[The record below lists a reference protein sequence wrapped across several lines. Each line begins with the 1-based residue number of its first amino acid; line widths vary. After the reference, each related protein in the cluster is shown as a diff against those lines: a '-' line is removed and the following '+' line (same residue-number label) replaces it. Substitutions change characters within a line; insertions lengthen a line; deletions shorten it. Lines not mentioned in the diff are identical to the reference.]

1 LWFLVGVVGVD
12 EEARRKGGR
21 EKEEEEEEEIYR
33 SSAFRVASQ
42 NCSSVSNLRAAKI
55 GNEAMNH
62 GEGGDE
68 SWAKAFEIVCA
79 RGIFCPAT
87 IPGVVI
93 HKHACLH
100 IFHPILC

>member
-1 LWFLVGVVGVD
+1 LVGVVGVD

-55 GNEAMNH
+55 ENEAMNR

-79 RGIFCPAT
+79 REFLSRHDPRGCDA
-87 IPGVVI
+87 
-93 HKHACLH
+93 
-100 IFHPILC
+100 